1 MPSEALAKEG
11 YRMRYEAENLFA
23 THIALQRRSPPSIRI
38 LSRQSVAART
48 FCRDNMRLKFAALS
62 IPYRAAHLQ
71 SGGSQ
76 ENPDKPERRKCSAN
90 GAHRGPSDIARRRP
104 VLTSLDEHDGF
115 Q

>member
-1 MPSEALAKEG
+1 
-11 YRMRYEAENLFA
+11 
-23 THIALQRRSPPSIRI
+23 
-38 LSRQSVAART
+38 
-48 FCRDNMRLKFAALS
+48 MRLKFAALS